1 MAHAGEGFFARRDWQ
16 AQLRRVV
23 GRRTLPGRWETA
35 AERESALRR
44 ELAEAKRTIEE
55 RTNRQVLQLCY
66 PWHAHGPTASRLA
79 RETGHRLAFV
89 GKVPG
94 TPISMPGGDPMN
106 IARIGEDY
114 VELLPGRGRADLSQ
128 VLRRKWRR
136 RRRGSAVT

>member
-1 MAHAGEGFFARRDWQ
+1 M
-16 AQLRRVV
+16 
-23 GRRTLPGRWETA
+23 
-35 AERESALRR
+35 RR

-55 RTNRQVLQLCY
+55 RTGRQVLQLCY
-66 PWHAHGPTASRLA
+66 PWHAAGPTASRLA
-79 RETGHRLAFV
+79 KETGHRLAFV

-114 VELLPGRGRADLSQ
+114 VELLPGRGRADLAQ
-128 VLRRKWRR
+128 VLRRKWQR